1 MLVHLDT
8 DIGGDPDDVCALA
21 MLLGWPGVEIT
32 GITTTHEEGG
42 RRAGFVHEVLGRAG
56 RGDIPVAAGAE
67 HSMTT
72 LVQPGGFPDDVRY
85 WGRPIPPMPSR
96 PGAALGLLARS
107 AERGATVVAIGPFTN
122 LALLEIDRPGLLDRV
137 PVVVMGGAFRPIDPG
152 YPQWTAD
159 YDWNVQCDTRAAE
172 IVEGVADLTVVPLAA
187 TVKVHLRAAHL
198 GRLRGAGALGELMAR
213 QAEAYLADRRA
224 GLADDNPRLP
234 ADLLNFHH
242 DPLACAVAVGW
253 DGVTIEPTAT
263 CRVVTDVDGDAFSE
277 RWIEAIEHLHSG
289 G

>member
-8 DIGGDPDDVCALA
+8 DIGGDPDDACALA
-21 MLLGWPGVEIT
+21 LLLGWPDVEIA

-42 RRAGFVHEVLGRAG
+42 RRAGFVHEALWLAG

-96 PGAALGLLARS
+96 PGAALDLLAQS

-122 LALLEIDRPGLLDRV
+122 LALLQVERPGLLDRV
-137 PVVVMGGAFRPIDPG
+137 SVVVMGGAFRPLDPG

-159 YDWNVQCDTRAAE
+159 YDWNVQCDTRAVE
-172 IVEGVADLTVVPLAA
+172 IVETLADLTVVPLAA
-187 TVKVHLRAAHL
+187 TVKVHLRAADL
-198 GRLRGAGALGELMAR
+198 PRLRAAGALGALMAR
-213 QAEAYLADRRA
+213 QAEAYQVDRRA
-224 GLADDNPRLP
+224 GLAYDNPRLR
-234 ADLLNFHH
+234 
-242 DPLACAVAVGW
+242 
-253 DGVTIEPTAT
+253 PT
-263 CRVVTDVDGDAFSE
+263 F
-277 RWIEAIEHLHSG
+277 
-289 G
+289 

>member
-21 MLLGWPGVEIT
+21 MLLGWPDVEIT
-32 GITTTHEEGG
+32 GITTTHEQAG
-42 RRAGFVHEVLGRAG
+42 RRAGFVHEVLRLAG
-56 RGDIPVAAGAE
+56 RDDIRVAAGAE

-72 LVQPGGFPDDVRY
+72 LTQPGRFPDDVRY
-85 WGRPIPPMPSR
+85 WGRPIPVAPSR
-96 PGAALGLLARS
+96 AGAALDLLARS
-107 AERGATVVAIGPFTN
+107 VERGATVIAIGPFTN
-122 LALLEIDRPGLLDRV
+122 LALLEIDRPGLLDGV
-137 PVVVMGGAFRPIDPG
+137 PVVVMGGAFRPIEAG

-172 IVEGVADLTVVPLAA
+172 IVAGLADLTVVPLAA

-198 GRLRGAGALGELMAR
+198 ARLRGAGALGALMAR
-213 QAEAYLADRRA
+213 QGEAYLADRRG
-224 GLADDNPRLP
+224 GLPEENPRLP

-253 DGVTIEPTAT
+253 EGVTIEQIET
-263 CRVVTDVDGDAFSE
+263 CRVVTDVDGDAFSD
-277 RWIEAIEHLHSG
+277 RWIEAIEHLHSDR
-289 G
+289 